1 MKYNTCGAEKTIIK
15 IWRSALAI
23 RFQICY
29 NNGMNAV
36 KVNAYAKLNLTLDVT
51 GRENGYHTLDS
62 LVTTISLSDR
72 IVVKKRRDQLVNIV
86 MHGMGSE
93 GIYPERNNAY
103 LAGEAFVKRFGTTGA
118 DIAVYKN
125 IPIGAGLG
133 GSSADAA
140 GVLNAMA
147 KLYAIADMGGLKSLA
162 DGLGSDTGYLL
173 RGGAARMRGRGE
185 NLRPVGGMPEMHFL
199 LLVPEGGV
207 STAEC
212 FRRYDELGK
221 AGGARTERV
230 IGLMSAGNAVWAANS
245 FGNDLYEAAVSLEP
259 RVRDA
264 LTEAKSFSPLGAG
277 MTGSGSAVFALF
289 ETRELAEWARSR
301 YRGKARA
308 LCVKS
313 MDGRGMKGAKNPFV
327 LSDEEQGL

>member
-86 MHGMGSE
+86 MHGMGCE

-133 GSSADAA
+133 
-140 GVLNAMA
+140 
-147 KLYAIADMGGLKSLA
+147 
-162 DGLGSDTGYLL
+162 
-173 RGGAARMRGRGE
+173 
-185 NLRPVGGMPEMHFL
+185 
-199 LLVPEGGV
+199 
-207 STAEC
+207 C
-212 FRRYDELGK
+212 
-221 AGGARTERV
+221 
-230 IGLMSAGNAVWAANS
+230 
-245 FGNDLYEAAVSLEP
+245 
-259 RVRDA
+259 
-264 LTEAKSFSPLGAG
+264 
-277 MTGSGSAVFALF
+277 
-289 ETRELAEWARSR
+289 
-301 YRGKARA
+301 
-308 LCVKS
+308 
-313 MDGRGMKGAKNPFV
+313 
-327 LSDEEQGL
+327 